1 MLLFMQYRSF
11 VNNYSIDKLQICIKR
26 SVVNIA
32 EHYVRATSSPIF
44 LCYCIVLYKVVEM
57 QMRLD
62 MMKIRAFKKCN
73 VFLFSVRTSLRLADH
88 YLCILSSCD

>member
-1 MLLFMQYRSF
+1 MQYRSF

-32 EHYVRATSSPIF
+32 EHHVRVKSSPTF

-73 VFLFSVRTSLRLADH
+73 VFLVSVRTSLRLPDL